1 MSRGTWLLARVIVA
15 TMAVLGG
22 CSLSSCSDMTT
33 TPAREFVCY
42 TDGALTERHVGVLGA
57 RLVFGGSL
65 WAIHYV
71 DGPVMYYS
79 PLRGEACGIE
89 EL

>member
-1 MSRGTWLLARVIVA
+1 MSRVAWLVSRAVVA
-15 TMAVLGG
+15 AVAVLGG
-22 CSLSSCSDMTT
+22 CSLSSCSDMT
-33 TPAREFVCY
+33 PHEREFVCY
-42 TDGALTERHVGVLGA
+42 TDGALSERHVGVLGA
-57 RLVFGGSL
+57 RLAFGGSL

-79 PLRGEACGIE
+79 PQRGETCGIE